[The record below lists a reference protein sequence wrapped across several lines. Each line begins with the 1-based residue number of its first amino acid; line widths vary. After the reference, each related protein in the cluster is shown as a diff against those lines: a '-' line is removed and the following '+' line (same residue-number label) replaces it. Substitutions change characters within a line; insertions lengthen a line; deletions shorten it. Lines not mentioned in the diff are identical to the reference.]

1 MSDLDKLSID
11 TLRLLAVDAIEQAKN
26 GHPGAPM
33 ALSPLAYLLFTKYM
47 VHDPTDFK
55 WTNRDRFRSFKRPRV
70 DAPVRS
76 AVSVG
81 L

>member
-11 TLRLLAVDAIEQAKN
+11 TLRLLAVDAIERAAN

-47 VHDPTDFK
+47 VSSPMGTRPCCSMVRFSFPAMTYR
-55 WTNRDRFRSFKRPRV
+55 WTT
-70 DAPVRS
+70 
-76 AVSVG
+76 
-81 L
+81 